1 MVFVLANVSDIV
13 TLNLQGVHS
22 EVTLWESVWFTWLS
36 GQEVVALLAG
46 ATAFAFPLA
55 VILLRLYVLAPLA
68 AGRRVRGFV
77 PAMRALRWVA
87 RWSMVEVFLFGTL
100 VAIVKIAG
108 LASVIPGVGI
118 FSFGMLTLLL
128 AANQVAGLH
137 GIWQHAWKLPVSIVS
152 NVATAASVPTA
163 VSSGLLGCE
172 CCGLVSEVVAAAAPA
187 RCPRC
192 GFALHAR
199 KPQSLQRTT
208 AYLLAAAVLYLPAN
222 TLPIMATAST
232 LTGRESHTIL
242 GGIIE
247 LWHTGSWDLAL
258 IVFIASIAVPILKI
272 VALTLLAF
280 TARRKSRWR
289 QMERA
294 TLYRVLE
301 TVGHWSMLD
310 VFVVVLLVGMVR
322 FGAFASVEP
331 GPGLLAF
338 GGVVV
343 LTMLASASFDPR
355 LIWPEPATD
364 D

>member
-1 MVFVLANVSDIV
+1 MS
-13 TLNLQGVHS
+13 
-22 EVTLWESVWFTWLS
+22 
-36 GQEVVALLAG
+36 
-46 ATAFAFPLA
+46 
-55 VILLRLYVLAPLA
+55 
-68 AGRRVRGFV
+68 
-77 PAMRALRWVA
+77 
-87 RWSMVEVFLFGTL
+87 L
-100 VAIVKIAG
+100 VASTSG
-108 LASVIPGVGI
+108 
-118 FSFGMLTLLL
+118 
-128 AANQVAGLH
+128 
-137 GIWQHAWKLPVSIVS
+137 
-152 NVATAASVPTA
+152 VPTA
-163 VSSGLLGCE
+163 VSRGLLGCE
-172 CCGLVSEVVAAAAPA
+172 CCGLVSEVVAAGGSAG
-187 RCPRC
+187 CPRC

-199 KPQSLQRTT
+199 KPQSLQRT
-208 AYLLAAAVLYLPAN
+208 AACLLAAVVLYLPAN

-232 LTGRESHTIL
+232 IAGRESHTIL

-272 VALTLLAF
+272 AALTLLAI
-280 TARRKSRWR
+280 TARRQSRWR
-289 QMERA
+289 QAERA
-294 TLYRVLE
+294 RLYRLLE

-322 FGAFASVEP
+322 FGAFANVEP

>member
-1 MVFVLANVSDIV
+1 M
-13 TLNLQGVHS
+13 
-22 EVTLWESVWFTWLS
+22 
-36 GQEVVALLAG
+36 
-46 ATAFAFPLA
+46 
-55 VILLRLYVLAPLA
+55 
-68 AGRRVRGFV
+68 
-77 PAMRALRWVA
+77 
-87 RWSMVEVFLFGTL
+87 
-100 VAIVKIAG
+100 
-108 LASVIPGVGI
+108 
-118 FSFGMLTLLL
+118 
-128 AANQVAGLH
+128 
-137 GIWQHAWKLPVSIVS
+137 SIVAPDAA
-152 NVATAASVPTA
+152 VPTAASR
-163 VSSGLLGCE
+163 GLLGCE
-172 CCGLVSEVVAAAAPA
+172 CCGLVSEVVAAADSA

-192 GFALHAR
+192 GFGLHAR
-199 KPQSLQRTT
+199 KPQSLQRTA

-232 LTGRESHTIL
+232 IAGRESHTIL

-272 VALTLLAF
+272 AALTLLAF
-280 TARRKSRWR
+280 TGRRRSRWR
-289 QMERA
+289 QAERA

-355 LIWPEPATD
+355 LIWPEETDRPATHD
-364 D
+364 

>member
-1 MVFVLANVSDIV
+1 VNIL
-13 TLNLQGVHS
+13 TP
-22 EVTLWESVWFTWLS
+22 
-36 GQEVVALLAG
+36 
-46 ATAFAFPLA
+46 TAP
-55 VILLRLYVLAPLA
+55 
-68 AGRRVRGFV
+68 
-77 PAMRALRWVA
+77 
-87 RWSMVEVFLFGTL
+87 
-100 VAIVKIAG
+100 
-108 LASVIPGVGI
+108 
-118 FSFGMLTLLL
+118 
-128 AANQVAGLH
+128 
-137 GIWQHAWKLPVSIVS
+137 
-152 NVATAASVPTA
+152 VPTA
-163 VSSGLLGCE
+163 VSRGLLGCE
-172 CCGLVSEVVAAAAPA
+172 CCGLVSQVIATAGLP

-199 KPQSLQRTT
+199 KPQSLQRTS
-208 AYLLAAAVLYLPAN
+208 AYLLAAVALYLPAN

-232 LTGRESHTIL
+232 FTGREGHTIL

-272 VALTLLAF
+272 VALTLLAL
-280 TARRKSRWR
+280 TAWRRSRWR
-289 QMERA
+289 QAERA
-294 TLYRVLE
+294 TLYRVIE